1 MNEDPVADAS
11 KGHTLR
17 TPVAG
22 QRDAARQG
30 SVMPIR
36 KAVIPAAGLGTRFL
50 PATKAQQKAMLPVVD
65 TPSIQYVVEEAARA
79 GLTDILIITGR
90 GNRSLEDHFDR
101 SFELEHFLES
111 KGKFEE
117 LKQVQ
122 EISDMATIHYIRQKD
137 PLGLGHAVSVAEEH
151 VNGEP
156 FAVLL
161 GDDLIHHSMPLLA
174 EMLRV
179 HERYGRS
186 VIAVQEVRPEEIRF
200 YGCVEPEW
208 VEDNLARVMS
218 IIEKPAP
225 GTQPSN
231 LAAIG
236 RYVLTHD
243 IFDALRE
250 TEPGAGG
257 EIQLTDAINQLAK
270 EQAFY
275 AYRFDHGRY
284 DVGNKLDYLKAT
296 VEFALERDDIGEDF
310 RRYLQDLMRD
320 ERLR

>member
-1 MNEDPVADAS
+1 
-11 KGHTLR
+11 
-17 TPVAG
+17 
-22 QRDAARQG
+22 
-30 SVMPIR
+30 
-36 KAVIPAAGLGTRFL
+36 
-50 PATKAQQKAMLPVVD
+50 
-65 TPSIQYVVEEAARA
+65 
-79 GLTDILIITGR
+79 
-90 GNRSLEDHFDR
+90 
-101 SFELEHFLES
+101 
-111 KGKFEE
+111 
-117 LKQVQ
+117 
-122 EISDMATIHYIRQKD
+122 
-137 PLGLGHAVSVAEEH
+137 
-151 VNGEP
+151 
-156 FAVLL
+156 
-161 GDDLIHHSMPLLA
+161 MPLLA

-186 VIAVQEVRPEEIRF
+186 VIAVQEVKPEEIRF

-218 IIEKPAP
+218 IVEKPAP

-257 EIQLTDAINQLAK
+257 EIQLTDAINQMAK

-275 AYRFDHGRY
+275 AYEFDHGRY